1 MNHQASRRRASFA
14 RPFGVFAALSL
25 ASLTVL
31 ALGCG
36 KKKDDAKT
44 DLAGG
49 EKPTPSAK
57 PAAAPV
63 DFAALVAASKPL
75 APTPAVQALGA
86 IQVKAELCAFP
97 EPLVDDS
104 KMDVIRSIAVSG
116 SDVYIVDAQEQVR
129 VYTIPAT
136 GPCKL
141 VPKTSVGTAGVLT
154 LDPKA
159 KTVSAATASRVFASN
174 GVFGGTLLKDGAPFY
189 KCDARPL
196 GYLSLHPSGKYGIGS
211 FANADVSKVDFSDTT
226 CKSQK
231 WVLTDLSKPTRK
243 GPFSNV
249 NSIGFADD
257 LVLVGGVLA
266 KEVDKSEA
274 RVVAV
279 MTADGKEKMRLGS
292 TKEPFGDDRHGWIH
306 ASSGCKTGFCILDA
320 NFKKIT
326 LWKKDGSFVG
336 KVDLGKLTG
345 LSNVWTGSF
354 DIDPKGN
361 VYLATGAGREG
372 NKVNEGLVFRITGI

>member
-1 MNHQASRRRASFA
+1 MKQKTSSQGRKSAFA
-14 RPFGVFAALSL
+14 RALGTSSTLVVATSL
-25 ASLTVL
+25 ALV
-31 ALGCG
+31 AGCG
-36 KKKDDAKT
+36 KKEKKPEMT
-44 DLAGG
+44 GG
-49 EKPTPSAK
+49 EKPTTSAS
-57 PAAAPV
+57 AAAPV
-63 DFAALVAASKPL
+63 DFATLAAASKPL
-75 APTPAVQALGA
+75 APTPVMQPLGA

-116 SDVYIVDAQEQVR
+116 SDVYVVDTKEQVR
-129 VYTIPAT
+129 VYTVPAA

-141 VPKTSVGTAGVLT
+141 VPKASVGAAGVLT
-154 LDPKA
+154 LDPKV
-159 KTVSAATASRVFASN
+159 KTVSAASASRVFASS

-196 GYLSLHPSGKYGIGS
+196 GYLAMHPSGKYGIGS
-211 FANADVSKVDFSDTT
+211 FANADTSKVDFSDTT

-231 WVLTDLSKPTRK
+231 WVFTDLSKPTRK

-279 MTADGKEKMRLGS
+279 MTPDGKEKMRLGS

-306 ASSGCKTGFCILDA
+306 ASSGCKTGFCVLDA
-320 NFKKIT
+320 NFKKMT

-336 KVDLGKLTG
+336 KVDLAKLTG
-345 LSNVWTGSF
+345 LPDAWTASF
-354 DIDPKGN
+354 DVDPKGN
-361 VYLATGAGREG
+361 IFLAAGAGREG
-372 NKVNEGLVFRITGI
+372 NKVYEGLVFRVTGI